1 MATLHVS
8 DSNNVRVVSGGTVG
22 KMTQKELW
30 VSVISSKLLITI
42 QPSTSF
48 SIGNNLIGTG
58 HASIL
63 ILLIR

>member
-30 VSVISSKLLITI
+30 VSVISSELYTI
-42 QPSTSF
+42 STSF
-48 SIGNNLIGTG
+48 SIGNNLKSTG
-58 HASIL
+58 HASIF